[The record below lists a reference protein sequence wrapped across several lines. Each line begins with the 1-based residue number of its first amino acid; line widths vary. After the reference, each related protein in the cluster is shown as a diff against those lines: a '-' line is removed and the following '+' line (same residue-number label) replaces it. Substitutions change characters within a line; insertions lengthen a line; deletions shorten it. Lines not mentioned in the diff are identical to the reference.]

1 MTYAKYIRRAWGIV
15 SCTAL
20 IFPAQLSFGPKDTL
34 AAAMDEPTVKA
45 AFVLN
50 FARYTQWP
58 EDHFETADEPCE
70 LAVFGGTGMEEAFQ
84 RIEGKPIGS
93 RPLKIRFTDDPE
105 TLEGSHIVYFC
116 RETPLEKRL
125 AALDAVKDGS
135 TLTIGD
141 DMPRFLGSGGLINM
155 FKKNDRLRFEIN
167 VERALQ
173 VRLKFRSRLLRH
185 AIIVGGP

>member
-1 MTYAKYIRRAWGIV
+1 MTYLKYILRTCRVV

-20 IFPAQLSFGPKDTL
+20 IFPVPLISGPKNTL
-34 AAAMDEPTVKA
+34 AATLDEPTVKA

-58 EDHFETADEPCE
+58 EDRFETASAPCE
-70 LAVFGGTGMEEAFQ
+70 LTVFGGEGVEEAFQ
-84 RIEGKPIGS
+84 RIEGKPIGT
-93 RPLKIRFTDDPE
+93 RRLKVRFTHDTAALD
-105 TLEGSHIVYFC
+105 GSHIIFFC
-116 RETPLEKRL
+116 NGTPPGELARALEV
-125 AALDAVKDGS
+125 VKEDT

-141 DMPRFLGSGGLINM
+141 EMPRFLGNGGLINM